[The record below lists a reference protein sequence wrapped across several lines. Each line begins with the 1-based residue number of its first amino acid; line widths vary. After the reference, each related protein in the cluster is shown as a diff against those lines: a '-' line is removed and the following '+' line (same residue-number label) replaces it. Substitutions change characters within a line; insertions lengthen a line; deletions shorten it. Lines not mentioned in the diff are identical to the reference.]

1 MLNNRS
7 VFKKAIINSDNVNS
21 EENQTNSY
29 NVDSDNVDSDNVES
43 DNVDSDN
50 VESDNVDS
58 DNVNLKNRTKTN
70 QKTNHIEI
78 EYDDPTISGIDMDL
92 IETFDFQK
100 ILARKKKQHLIHTK
114 KYIPFIEKYRPKD
127 FNDLIL
133 PLPMQ
138 YKIANIIETKILP
151 NIIITGSPGTGKT
164 STILCLAK
172 KVLGNDYKDM
182 LLELNASNNRTLDFI
197 NTTVAYFCKKKLSSN
212 TDKQKLIIFDEADN
226 ITKKAQNLLA
236 NLMEEHAYNTSF
248 AFTCNESGKIIES
261 IQSRCI
267 ILRYVP
273 MTSENIKKRLTMICQ
288 KENISYDDEG
298 LSAINFI
305 SQGDVRQA
313 INNLEATYHGY
324 KTVTDEN
331 VYKLCYHPHPKI
343 VVEIIKECVNMNII
357 KGIEY
362 IHELKNCGYC
372 TNDILQTLLNS
383 LREIKID
390 EDIRINFIKII
401 SDAYINVSEGVD
413 SNLQLYGCVS
423 RMIKYIQDTMPEQNA
438 I

>member
-1 MLNNRS
+1 MSKNRS
-7 VFKKAIINSDNVNS
+7 IFKKAIDTNIQIDKLTDKLTNTLTDTLTNS
-21 EENQTNSY
+21 ENDLKINTNIQ
-29 NVDSDNVDSDNVES
+29 DNLN
-43 DNVDSDN
+43 NY
-50 VESDNVDS
+50 
-58 DNVNLKNRTKTN
+58 
-70 QKTNHIEI
+70 IEI
-78 EYDDPTISGIDMDL
+78 EYDDPTISGIGSDM
-92 IETFDFQK
+92 IETFNFQK
-100 ILARKKKQHLIHTK
+100 ILARRKKQSIIQIK
-114 KYIPFIEKYRPKD
+114 KYIPFIEKYRPND

-133 PLPMQ
+133 PISMQ
-138 YKIANIIETKILP
+138 YKIANIIESKTLP

-212 TDKQKLIIFDEADN
+212 TESQKLIIFDEADN

-236 NLMEEHAYNTSF
+236 NLMEEHSHNTCF

-261 IQSRCI
+261 IQSRCM

-273 MTSENIKKRLTMICQ
+273 MSSENIKKRLEMICQ
-288 KENISYDDEG
+288 KENIPYDIPG
-298 LSAINFI
+298 LTAINFI
-305 SQGDVRQA
+305 SQGDIRQA

-324 KTVTDEN
+324 KTITEEN
-331 VYKLCYHPHPKI
+331 VYKLCYHPHPRI
-343 VVEIIKECVNMNII
+343 IVEIIKECVNMNII
-357 KGIEY
+357 KSIEY

-390 EDIRINFIKII
+390 DDIRINFTKII
-401 SDAYINVSEGVD
+401 SDAYMNVSEGVD
-413 SNLQLYGCVS
+413 TNLQLYGCVS
-423 RMIKYIQDTMPEQNA
+423 RMIKYIQDTMPEN
-438 I
+438 

>member
-1 MLNNRS
+1 
-7 VFKKAIINSDNVNS
+7 
-21 EENQTNSY
+21 
-29 NVDSDNVDSDNVES
+29 
-43 DNVDSDN
+43 
-50 VESDNVDS
+50 
-58 DNVNLKNRTKTN
+58 
-70 QKTNHIEI
+70 
-78 EYDDPTISGIDMDL
+78 
-92 IETFDFQK
+92 
-100 ILARKKKQHLIHTK
+100 
-114 KYIPFIEKYRPKD
+114 
-127 FNDLIL
+127 
-133 PLPMQ
+133 
-138 YKIANIIETKILP
+138 
-151 NIIITGSPGTGKT
+151 
-164 STILCLAK
+164 
-172 KVLGNDYKDM
+172 M

-413 SNLQLYGCVS
+413 SNLQLYGCIS
-423 RMIKYIQDTMPEQNA
+423 RMIKYIQDTMPEQNVV
-438 I
+438 

>member
-7 VFKKAIINSDNVNS
+7 VFKKAIVNSDNINSDNVNS
-21 EENQTNSY
+21 
-29 NVDSDNVDSDNVES
+29 DNVN
-43 DNVDSDN
+43 
-50 VESDNVDS
+50 S
-58 DNVNLKNRTKTN
+58 DNVNSDNVNSDNVNSDNVNSDNFNSDNVNSENRTNSN

-78 EYDDPTISGIDMDL
+78 EYDDPTISGINMDL
-92 IETFDFQK
+92 SEMFDFQK
-100 ILARKKKQHLIHTK
+100 ILARKKKQSLIHTK
-114 KYIPFIEKYRPKD
+114 KYIPFIEKYRPRD

-164 STILCLAK
+164 STILCLAR

-413 SNLQLYGCVS
+413 SNLQLYGCIS
-423 RMIKYIQDTMPEQNA
+423 RMIKYIQDTMPEQNVV
-438 I
+438 

>member
-7 VFKKAIINSDNVNS
+7 VFKKAIVKEKINSN
-21 EENQTNSY
+21 EENEENEENYRCSDDLA
-29 NVDSDNVDSDNVES
+29 NVKLDQNI
-43 DNVDSDN
+43 
-50 VESDNVDS
+50 
-58 DNVNLKNRTKTN
+58 
-70 QKTNHIEI
+70 NHIEI
-78 EYDDPTISGIDMDL
+78 EYDDPTISGINMDQ

-100 ILARKKKQHLIHTK
+100 ILARKKKQSLIHTK

-197 NTTVAYFCKKKLSSN
+197 NTTVAYFCKKKLSTN
-212 TDKQKLIIFDEADN
+212 IDKQKLIIFDEADN

-236 NLMEEHAYNTSF
+236 NLMEEHAHNTSF

-273 MTSENIKKRLTMICQ
+273 MTYENIKKRLTMICQ

-357 KGIEY
+357 KGVEY

-413 SNLQLYGCVS
+413 TNLQLYGCIS
-423 RMIKYIQDTMPEQNA
+423 RMIKYVQDTMPEQKA
-438 I
+438 V

>member
-29 NVDSDNVDSDNVES
+29 NVDS